1 MAFWRIRTEEP
12 PAFEK
17 NSQFALG
24 ARSSFWCGFTL
35 RSLRT
40 FVIYCL
46 ILMFRLLWRQDAI
59 GLAMLFH
66 RPPKYKYLLVSET
79 SERLTFDAPDDQV
92 AFICGVLIGNAI
104 AICYRIDGPWYE
116 GPYPNRIV
124 SYFER
129 PYSPGEF
136 AWQFL
141 RVDPDWYKKV
151 HRAEIELALQSV
163 VFERPLGGQMLD
175 RYLNILPWPFARKI
189 L

>member
-1 MAFWRIRTEEP
+1 MVFWRILTEKP
-12 PAFEK
+12 LAFQE

-24 ARSSFWCGFTL
+24 VRSSFSCGFSL

-79 SERLTFDAPDDQV
+79 SERLTFETPDDQV
-92 AFICGVLIGNAI
+92 AFICGLWLGNAI
-104 AICYRIDGPWYE
+104 ATCYRIDGPWYE

-129 PYSPGEF
+129 PYSPHEY

-163 VFERPLGGQMLD
+163 VFERPLGGQMFD